1 MKYFIIAFYDNE
13 IMLLPLTMAGD
24 FDINQ
29 DPIVLEKSMV
39 DDIKIKKG
47 LIQYKITIKTD
58 SGDLKIKSNKKILT
72 YPWQS
77 DNIANLESNNWFM

>member
-1 MKYFIIAFYDNE
+1 MKYFIIVFYDNE

-47 LIQYKITIKTD
+47 LI
-58 SGDLKIKSNKKILT
+58 
-72 YPWQS
+72 
-77 DNIANLESNNWFM
+77 

>member
-47 LIQYKITIKTD
+47 LI
-58 SGDLKIKSNKKILT
+58 
-72 YPWQS
+72 
-77 DNIANLESNNWFM
+77 